1 MSKDW
6 ASQRPTLWN
15 AIASELVASDLGR
28 LDCAYIYMRQNGN
41 GHKPKSK
48 DDAADD
54 DDNGSDDD
62 EEDDEDGDDEK
73 EGDED
78 DEDDEDKGGDDE
90 DRENEDEKDDE
101 EDEDEDKSGK
111 SLAIKRCLFSLPPFS
126 VYWSLVLDA
135 SAHFNLGPE
144 RPS

>member
-54 DDNGSDDD
+54 DDNES
-62 EEDDEDGDDEK
+62 
-73 EGDED
+73 
-78 DEDDEDKGGDDE
+78 
-90 DRENEDEKDDE
+90 
-101 EDEDEDKSGK
+101 DKSI
-111 SLAIKRCLFSLPPFS
+111 AIKRCYNDDNENDMS
-126 VYWSLVLDA
+126 VANEAAFLLLHEGLSRGNVFEAIVA
-135 SAHFNLGPE
+135 SDY
-144 RPS
+144 R

>member
-54 DDNGSDDD
+54 DDNES
-62 EEDDEDGDDEK
+62 
-73 EGDED
+73 
-78 DEDDEDKGGDDE
+78 
-90 DRENEDEKDDE
+90 
-101 EDEDEDKSGK
+101 DKSI
-111 SLAIKRCLFSLPPFS
+111 AIKRCYNDDNESDMSLANEAAFFFLS
-126 VYWSLVLDA
+126 HGDKSIVAIAMML
-135 SAHFNLGPE
+135 SAKCIEHI
-144 RPS
+144 

>member
-54 DDNGSDDD
+54 DDDNESEKSIGIKRCYNGDNES
-62 EEDDEDGDDEK
+62 EK
-73 EGDED
+73 L
-78 DEDDEDKGGDDE
+78 
-90 DRENEDEKDDE
+90 
-101 EDEDEDKSGK
+101 
-111 SLAIKRCLFSLPPFS
+111 LAIKRCYNDDDESDKSL
-126 VYWSLVLDA
+126 A
-135 SAHFNLGPE
+135 NIAHFAFFSPCYRSCYLNTC
-144 RPS
+144 RRAIKR

>member
-1 MSKDW
+1 MV
-6 ASQRPTLWN
+6 T
-15 AIASELVASDLGR
+15 E
-28 LDCAYIYMRQNGN
+28 IYNGN
-41 GHKPKSK
+41 
-48 DDAADD
+48 

-78 DEDDEDKGGDDE
+78 DGNKDDDDE

-101 EDEDEDKSGK
+101 EDEDDDKSGK

-135 SAHFNLGPE
+135 FAHFNLGPE
-144 RPS
+144 RPSLFDILPGIGMGI

>member
-15 AIASELVASDLGR
+15 AIDRELVASDLGR

-54 DDNGSDDD
+54 DG
-62 EEDDEDGDDEK
+62 
-73 EGDED
+73 
-78 DEDDEDKGGDDE
+78 
-90 DRENEDEKDDE
+90 NES
-101 EDEDEDKSGK
+101 DKSI
-111 SLAIKRCLFSLPPFS
+111 AIKRCYNDDNESDMSLANEAVFSYFIRMWHQKPVGRECL
-126 VYWSLVLDA
+126 
-135 SAHFNLGPE
+135 
-144 RPS
+144 

>member
-1 MSKDW
+1 MV
-6 ASQRPTLWN
+6 T
-15 AIASELVASDLGR
+15 E
-28 LDCAYIYMRQNGN
+28 IYNGN
-41 GHKPKSK
+41 
-48 DDAADD
+48 

-135 SAHFNLGPE
+135 FPLCNLGPE
-144 RPS
+144 RPTMFDILPGIGMGI

>member
-1 MSKDW
+1 MV
-6 ASQRPTLWN
+6 T
-15 AIASELVASDLGR
+15 E
-28 LDCAYIYMRQNGN
+28 IYNGN
-41 GHKPKSK
+41 
-48 DDAADD
+48 

-126 VYWSLVLDA
+126 VYWSLVSA
-135 SAHFNLGPE
+135 QIPPRTAHFCSFQSWPRTALFVRHTARYRDGDLIL
-144 RPS
+144 